1 MNNNNK
7 LTILLKLLSEPIL
20 LKTNWCFPFLK
31 SDFCF
36 TAKNYFNEKPC
47 NIHQWDLKVGLQS
60 MRGSDAFLLRS
71 SQSLRSGWL
80 LLRLL
85 CWIILAV
92 PTLLTRQT
100 LRSHL
105 KSHKVT
111 CWTDSSGG
119 RSGGHCF
126 CIQPFCLSIR
136 KLPGGRYK
144 LPTQVPVLFGP
155 FRINCVQ
162 QGCLLWQSVER
173 SPS

>member
-1 MNNNNK
+1 MR
-7 LTILLKLLSEPIL
+7 
-20 LKTNWCFPFLK
+20 F
-31 SDFCF
+31 
-36 TAKNYFNEKPC
+36 
-47 NIHQWDLKVGLQS
+47 KVGLQS

-71 SQSLRSGWL
+71 SPSLRSGWL

-126 CIQPFCLSIR
+126 CILFVYKEASRRAIQASIPIRYLSCLALSE
-136 KLPGGRYK
+136 LTAFYK
-144 LPTQVPVLFGP
+144 GVFSGSLREVQANEYVL
-155 FRINCVQ
+155 IDV
-162 QGCLLWQSVER
+162 
-173 SPS
+173 